1 MKPTSEIPPDL
12 YYCLSFAIGLN
23 NSTSGLIVILAICSD
38 LTHCHFSCCGLVL
51 LHWSLW
57 LLVVVVMGDIM
68 IGTHDIC
75 ALNYE
80 FCLND
85 PLLEIVIVI
94 KHLNDA

>member
-1 MKPTSEIPPDL
+1 MGP
-12 YYCLSFAIGLN
+12 N
-23 NSTSGLIVILAICSD
+23 NYTSGLIVKLAICSY
-38 LTHCHFSCCGLVL
+38 LTHCHFSCCELIL
-51 LHWSLW
+51 LHWSSW

-68 IGTHDIC
+68 IGTYDIC

-80 FCLND
+80 FCLHD